1 MGYIGEELTPR
12 MTRVVFL
19 TGISFLQVSERRVI
33 ELSFIKQI
41 SAAESNKAAILS
53 GSQGMSR
60 MYESRLAVIL

>member
-12 MTRVVFL
+12 MTRVVSL
-19 TGISFLQVSERRVI
+19 TGMSFLQVSERRVI

-53 GSQGMSR
+53 EPQGMSR